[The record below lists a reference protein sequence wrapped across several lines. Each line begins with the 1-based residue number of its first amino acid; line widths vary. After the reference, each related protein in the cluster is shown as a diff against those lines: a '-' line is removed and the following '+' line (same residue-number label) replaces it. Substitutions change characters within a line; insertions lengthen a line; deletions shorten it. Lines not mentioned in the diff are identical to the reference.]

1 MAQHKQLW
9 LLRHGD
15 AEPGDRDDAARR
27 LTDRG
32 EREARDAG
40 AALAAL
46 GLRFV
51 DVLTSPRV
59 RARDTARLAAGPLGV
74 EPMEHGPLSRGFDAE
89 AALAVMAG
97 HEPGA
102 KVLMV
107 GHEPDLSQVV
117 RDLTGSEIALK
128 KGGLAGIRLDGA
140 RSELIALLRPSELR
154 ALAAGPG

>member
-1 MAQHKQLW
+1 MPQHKELW

-15 AEPGDRDDAARR
+15 AEAGDGDDAARR
-27 LTDRG
+27 LTERG
-32 EREARDAG
+32 ERQARDAG
-40 AALAAL
+40 SALTAL

-51 DVLTSPRV
+51 EVLTSPRV
-59 RARDTARLAAGPLGV
+59 RARDTARLAAGPLGI
-74 EPMEHGPLSRGFDAE
+74 EPVDHGPLSGGFEAE
-89 AALAVMAG
+89 AALTVMAG

-107 GHEPDLSQVV
+107 GHEPDLSKVV
-117 RDLTGSEIALK
+117 HDLTGNRIALK
-128 KGGLAGIRLDGA
+128 KGGLAGIRLEGA

>member
-1 MAQHKQLW
+1 MAKHKELW

-15 AEPGDRDDAARR
+15 AEAGDGDDAARQ

-51 DVLTSPRV
+51 EVLTSPRV

-74 EPMEHGPLSRGFDAE
+74 EPVEHGPLSKDFDAE
-89 AALAVMAG
+89 AALAAMAG

-102 KVLMV
+102 KVLVV

-117 RDLTGSEIALK
+117 HDLTGGRVALK
-128 KGGLAGIRLDGA
+128 KGGVAGIRLDGA
-140 RSELIALLRPSELR
+140 RSELIALLRPAEVR
-154 ALAAGPG
+154 ALAEGPG